1 MANRI
6 YIKLYNRITDEANYI
21 IDSPLQEDVTLDIQ
35 TSYTDVGEIIPSFLS
50 TAINLMKTGTQLSSK
65 ASKGLTDIMSQ
76 PIWDKAEPLK
86 ISTNLIF
93 YTQTDPK
100 KDVLEK
106 ALSLC
111 ALNVLSSTITGTYNV
126 PGIAFS
132 DMKKIREEAL
142 YKTNKDYSS
151 LFSAYSKSTVCSI
164 LIPGIIFLPV
174 AICIASKPIF
184 SKEVVLK
191 NGFPYPLWC
200 KVDIELRSITPAT
213 LDMLTSQYDKI
224 SQITS
229 TLSFFEDLDFH
240 NIRGLM

>member
-35 TSYTDVGEIIPSFLS
+35 TNYTDTSDLFPSFITEAL
-50 TAINLMKTGTQLSSK
+50 ALYKKGTQISSK
-65 ASKGLTDIMSQ
+65 TSKSIEDLMSQ
-76 PIWDKAEPLK
+76 PMWDKADPLK

-93 YTQTDPK
+93 YTQTDPE

-111 ALNVLSSTITGTYNV
+111 ALNVLSEDGGVYRIPGVNFSEAKTINTSQKGF
-126 PGIAFS
+126 GQG
-132 DMKKIREEAL
+132 
-142 YKTNKDYSS
+142 KDYSA
-151 LFSAYSKSTVCSI
+151 LFSKNSKSTVCAV

-174 AICIASKPIF
+174 ALCIASKPIF

-191 NGFPYPLWC
+191 NTFPFPLWC
-200 KVDIELRSITPAT
+200 KIDIELRSVTPAT
-213 LDMLTSQYDKI
+213 LTMLTSQYGW
-224 SQITS
+224 SNQLSS
-229 TLSFFEDLDFH
+229 TFSFFS
-240 NIRGLM
+240 

>member
-6 YIKLYNRITDEANYI
+6 YIKLYNRITDKSNYI

-50 TAINLMKTGTQLSSK
+50 TAINVMKKGTQVSSK

-93 YTQTDPK
+93 YTQTDPE

-111 ALNVLSSTITGTYNV
+111 ALNVLSEDGGVYRIPGVNFSEARTINNSQKSFG
-126 PGIAFS
+126 GG
-132 DMKKIREEAL
+132 
-142 YKTNKDYSS
+142 KDYSA
-151 LFSAYSKSTVCSI
+151 LFSKKSKSTVCAV

-174 AICIASKPIF
+174 ALCIASKPIF
-184 SKEVVLK
+184 SKEVVK
-191 NGFPYPLWC
+191 KYGFSYPLWC
-200 KVDIELRSITPAT
+200 KIDIELRSVTPAT
-213 LDMLTSQYDKI
+213 LTMLTSQYDEW
-224 SQITS
+224 SQILTKS
-229 TLSFFEDLDFH
+229 SFESG
-240 NIRGLM
+240 ISIP